1 MTIGD
6 GETSLLSWMG
16 CACTYFVVIIVG
28 LYSLQ
33 KIDVLLKKK
42 DVDVLST
49 INDYYYSDDFIFSHE
64 NGLAIAVA
72 FTAYDTERSWSL
84 DPAYGEI
91 VFNNYTWGPNPDGS
105 F

>member
-16 CACTYFVVIIVG
+16 CALTYVVVIIVG

-49 INDYYYSDDFIFSHE
+49 INDYFYSEDFIFSH
-64 NGLAIAVA
+64 
-72 FTAYDTERSWSL
+72 
-84 DPAYGEI
+84 
-91 VFNNYTWGPNPDGS
+91 
-105 F
+105 